1 MSVSLSNTQFFYQ
14 GDKLITVKHGDQ
26 HRAIFRN
33 AAMPLAEVQ
42 AGEASS
48 AGLLATDDKGSV
60 LQVDS
65 KEEEETHAYSSYGH
79 APTLPSPLTLLGFNG
94 ERYDHAITG
103 SLLGNG
109 YRGFNSTLMRF
120 CAPDSWGPFSAGG
133 LNTYCY
139 CRGDPV
145 NHVDPSG
152 HIRLP
157 MLAKAIIKFLG
168 LRHRPLP
175 FTASNGRMFMG
186 SSLPRPSRQ
195 EAAVAPSP
203 RPRPVTAP
211 HSSIQ
216 TPQQALPAPALIE
229 TPSMVPAGVN
239 ASPPWPTGATHGRLL
254 PDLPSVHHNQSASPA
269 SVLPRHQPGTVSR
282 APRWSSE
289 SSLSTDT
296 STDSTPTGSPPA
308 SPTLSY
314 LEQRARGLRGS
325 SYYSRRFD

>member
-60 LQVDS
+60 LQVNS
-65 KEEEETHAYSSYGH
+65 KEEEQTHAYSSYGH

-109 YRGFNSTLMRF
+109 YRRLNSTLMRF
-120 CAPDSWGPFSAGG
+120 CAPDSWGPFSVGG

-139 CRGDPV
+139 CLGDPV

-152 HIRLP
+152 HISLP

-175 FTASNGRMFMG
+175 FTGTNGRMFMG

-195 EAAVAPSP
+195 VAAVAPS
-203 RPRPVTAP
+203 PRPVTAP

-239 ASPPWPTGATHGRLL
+239 ASPARPTGATHGRLL

-269 SVLPRHQPGTVSR
+269 SALPRHQPGTVSR
-282 APRWSSE
+282 ARHSSG

-296 STDSTPTGSPPA
+296 SRDSTPPTEDPPA

-314 LEQRARGLRGS
+314 LEQRAWGLRRS
-325 SYYSRRFD
+325 SY

>member
-48 AGLLATDDKGSV
+48 ARLLATDDKGSV

-65 KEEEETHAYSSYGH
+65 KEEEQTHAYSSYGH

-120 CAPDSWGPFSAGG
+120 CAPDSWGPFSVGG

-139 CRGDPV
+139 CLGDPV

-152 HIRLP
+152 HVSLL

-168 LRHRPLP
+168 LRQRPLP
-175 FTASNGRMFMG
+175 FTGSNGMMFMG

-195 EAAVAPSP
+195 LVPVAPS
-203 RPRPVTAP
+203 PRPVTAP

-239 ASPPWPTGATHGRLL
+239 ASPPWPTGATNGRLL
-254 PDLPSVHHNQSASPA
+254 HDLPSVHHNRSPSLA
-269 SVLPRHQPGTVSR
+269 RVLPRRQPGTV
-282 APRWSSE
+282 PRGRHYSSD
-289 SSLSTDT
+289 SSLSTDA

-314 LEQRARGLRGS
+314 LEQRARGLRSS

>member
-60 LQVDS
+60 LQVNS
-65 KEEEETHAYSSYGH
+65 KEEEQTHAYSSYGH

-109 YRGFNSTLMRF
+109 YRRLNSTLMRF
-120 CAPDSWGPFSAGG
+120 CAPDSWGPFSVGG

-139 CRGDPV
+139 CLGDPV

-152 HIRLP
+152 HISLP

-175 FTASNGRMFMG
+175 FTGTNGRMFMG

-195 EAAVAPSP
+195 VAAVAPS
-203 RPRPVTAP
+203 PRPVTAP

-239 ASPPWPTGATHGRLL
+239 ASPPWPTGATNGRLL
-254 PDLPSVHHNQSASPA
+254 HDLPSVRHNRSASLA
-269 SVLPRHQPGTVSR
+269 RVLPRRQPGTVPR
-282 APRWSSE
+282 ARHYSSD
-289 SSLSTDT
+289 SSLSTDA
-296 STDSTPTGSPPA
+296 STDSTPTGSRAA
-308 SPTLSY
+308 SPALSY
-314 LEQRARGLRGS
+314 LEQRARGLRS
-325 SYYSRRFD
+325 SAYHSRRFD

>member
-1 MSVSLSNTQFFYQ
+1 MSKSLSNTQFFYQ

-60 LQVDS
+60 LQVAS
-65 KEEEETHAYSSYGH
+65 EEEEEPHAYSSYGH
-79 APTLPSPLTLLGFNG
+79 DPTLPSPLTLLGFNG

-120 CAPDSWGPFSAGG
+120 CAPDSWGPFSVAG

-139 CRGDPV
+139 CLGDPV

-157 MLAKAIIKFLG
+157 MLAKAITKFLG
-168 LRHRPLP
+168 LRQRPLP
-175 FTASNGRMFMG
+175 FTGTNAMMVIV

-195 EAAVAPSP
+195 RMPVAPS
-203 RPRPVTAP
+203 PRPVTAP

-216 TPQQALPAPALIE
+216 APQQALREPAPI
-229 TPSMVPAGVN
+229 
-239 ASPPWPTGATHGRLL
+239 
-254 PDLPSVHHNQSASPA
+254 Q
-269 SVLPRHQPGTVSR
+269 LPRQPLQGTVPR
-282 APRWSSE
+282 ARRYSSD
-289 SSLSTDT
+289 SSMSTDA
-296 STDSTPTGSPPA
+296 STDSTPTGSRAA
-308 SPTLSY
+308 SPTLPDFVQHA
-314 LEQRARGLRGS
+314 LDLRS
-325 SYYSRRFD
+325 SAYYSRRFDY

>member
-1 MSVSLSNTQFFYQ
+1 MN
-14 GDKLITVKHGDQ
+14 
-26 HRAIFRN
+26 
-33 AAMPLAEVQ
+33 
-42 AGEASS
+42 
-48 AGLLATDDKGSV
+48 
-60 LQVDS
+60 S
-65 KEEEETHAYSSYGH
+65 KEEEQTHAYSSYGH

-109 YRGFNSTLMRF
+109 YRRFNSTLMRF
-120 CAPDSWGPFSAGG
+120 CAPDSWGPFSVGG

-139 CRGDPV
+139 CLGDPV

-152 HIRLP
+152 HISLP

-175 FTASNGRMFMG
+175 FTGTNGRMFMG

-195 EAAVAPSP
+195 VAAVAPS
-203 RPRPVTAP
+203 PRPVTAP

-239 ASPPWPTGATHGRLL
+239 ASPPWPTGATNGRLL
-254 PDLPSVHHNQSASPA
+254 HDLPSVRHNRSASLA
-269 SVLPRHQPGTVSR
+269 RVLPRRQPGTVPR
-282 APRWSSE
+282 ARHYSSD
-289 SSLSTDT
+289 SSLSTDA
-296 STDSTPTGSPPA
+296 STDSTPTGSRAA
-308 SPTLSY
+308 SPALSY
-314 LEQRARGLRGS
+314 LEQRARGLRS
-325 SYYSRRFD
+325 SAYHSRRFD

>member
-60 LQVDS
+60 LQVNS
-65 KEEEETHAYSSYGH
+65 KEEEQTHAYSSYGH
-79 APTLPSPLTLLGFNG
+79 APTSPSPLTLLGFNG

-109 YRGFNSTLMRF
+109 YRRFNSTLMRF
-120 CAPDSWGPFSAGG
+120 CAPDSWGPFSVGG

-139 CRGDPV
+139 CLGDPV

-152 HIRLP
+152 HISLP
-157 MLAKAIIKFLG
+157 MLAKAIIKFLR

-175 FTASNGRMFMG
+175 FTGTNGRMFMG

-195 EAAVAPSP
+195 VAAVAPS
-203 RPRPVTAP
+203 PRPVTAP

-216 TPQQALPAPALIE
+216 TPQQAPPAPALIE

-239 ASPPWPTGATHGRLL
+239 ASPPWPTGATNGRLL
-254 PDLPSVHHNQSASPA
+254 HDLPSVRHNRSASLA
-269 SVLPRHQPGTVSR
+269 RVLPRRQPGTVPR
-282 APRWSSE
+282 ARHYSSD
-289 SSLSTDT
+289 SSLSTDA
-296 STDSTPTGSPPA
+296 SADSTPTGSRAA
-308 SPTLSY
+308 SPALSY
-314 LEQRARGLRGS
+314 LEQRARGLRS
-325 SYYSRRFD
+325 SAYHSRRFD

>member
-60 LQVDS
+60 LQVNS
-65 KEEEETHAYSSYGH
+65 KEEEQTHAYSSYGH

-109 YRGFNSTLMRF
+109 YRRFNSTLMRF
-120 CAPDSWGPFSAGG
+120 CAPDSWGPFSVGG

-139 CRGDPV
+139 CLGDPV

-152 HIRLP
+152 HISLP

-175 FTASNGRMFMG
+175 FTGTNGRMFMG

-195 EAAVAPSP
+195 VAAVAPS
-203 RPRPVTAP
+203 PRPVTAP

-239 ASPPWPTGATHGRLL
+239 ASPPWPTGATNGRLL
-254 PDLPSVHHNQSASPA
+254 HDLPSVHHNRSPSLA
-269 SVLPRHQPGTVSR
+269 RVLPRRQPGTVPR
-282 APRWSSE
+282 ARHYSSD
-289 SSLSTDT
+289 SSLSTDA
-296 STDSTPTGSPPA
+296 STDSTPTGSRAA
-308 SPTLSY
+308 SPALSY
-314 LEQRARGLRGS
+314 LEQRARGLRS
-325 SYYSRRFD
+325 SAYHSRRFD

>member
-60 LQVDS
+60 LQVNS
-65 KEEEETHAYSSYGH
+65 KEEEQTHAYSSYGH

-109 YRGFNSTLMRF
+109 YRRFNSTLMRF
-120 CAPDSWGPFSAGG
+120 CAPDSWGPFSVGG

-139 CRGDPV
+139 CLGDPV

-152 HIRLP
+152 HISLP

-175 FTASNGRMFMG
+175 FTGTNGRMFMG

-195 EAAVAPSP
+195 VAAVAPS
-203 RPRPVTAP
+203 PRPVTAP

-239 ASPPWPTGATHGRLL
+239 ASPPWPTGATNGRLL
-254 PDLPSVHHNQSASPA
+254 HDLPSVRHNRSASLA
-269 SVLPRHQPGTVSR
+269 RVLPRRQPGTVPR
-282 APRWSSE
+282 ARHYSSD
-289 SSLSTDT
+289 SSLSTDA
-296 STDSTPTGSPPA
+296 STDSTPTGSRAA
-308 SPTLSY
+308 SPALSY
-314 LEQRARGLRGS
+314 LEQRARGLRS
-325 SYYSRRFD
+325 SAYHSRRFD